1 MPLIK
6 RLFMGLLNILN
17 KVSFIIILMVV
28 LVQFK
33 MYCDLQQKVVYMQ
46 KPTTTLDSIVITLSK
61 FRCPAEYVEPYSI
74 AINNTCQNLKIDWKW
89 VVAKIYCESYFDPSL
104 KSFVSTKLK
113 GDKEKE
119 FAIGLMQI
127 KPATAKEVADELGDT
142 YTYEKLFDG
151 VTNIR
156 WSTYYFSKKLIRYY
170 YNYEKAVRAYNIG
183 SKGLIDSVELS
194 DNHFDR
200 VLSIYNKIGD

>member
-1 MPLIK
+1 MIFIK
-6 RLFMGLLNILN
+6 RFFGGLLSVLNRCGFIL
-17 KVSFIIILMVV
+17 VFAVV
-28 LVQFK
+28 LFQFK
-33 MYCDLQQKVVYMQ
+33 LFRDLAQKTSMQ

-74 AINNTCQNLKIDWKW
+74 TINSSCEKLKIDWKW

-127 KPATAKEVADELGDT
+127 KPTTAKEVADELGDT

-170 YNYEKAVRAYNIG
+170 YDYEKAVRAYNIG
-183 SKGLIDSVELS
+183 SKGLSDSVELS
-194 DNHFDR
+194 DKHFDR